1 MKGMKKT
8 LALLVIFCM
17 VVTLF
22 TACGSSKS
30 DKEDAAVTD
39 GASDTEKTDDVEKA
53 DDTEKVDDTE
63 SGEKQTLRV
72 TWWGNT
78 ERDKLYYKI
87 NDLFMKEN
95 PNVEIVTES
104 PGWND
109 YWTAVATSY
118 ASRTAPDVV
127 QFQSNQIGEYASK
140 NVLTPLNSYVDS
152 GAINLDNWNM
162 DLVSTGNY
170 NENLYMVTLG
180 ITAQTMYV
188 NKTLCDEL
196 GIELWG
202 EEEDISWEDF
212 EKFLNDTQKKLPAD
226 TYSCADFYTNNDLV
240 WVWVRQNTPAGV
252 EWVDADGK
260 FAPTKETMSSWY
272 SLGDRLRKSGA
283 IAPITKTQEW
293 EQKAWEE
300 GPFVKRNVLF
310 YFANANQI
318 KTYQRATQDE
328 IVLRKVP
335 VAKNANN
342 EHGDLLITSSFAISE
357 TSEQKDLAA
366 KYIDFF
372 VNNEEAQKI
381 FNYELGV
388 PGSLTIQ
395 DVLSKTADPSDIMA
409 TNYVNLVSQNTLP
422 FKAKEPG
429 VWAIQNEIA
438 SVAQQVAT
446 DSMTADK
453 AAEYII
459 GCANDVISENQ

>member
-1 MKGMKKT
+1 MKGMKKI
-8 LALLVIFCM
+8 LSILLVLCM
-17 VVTLF
+17 MVTLF
-22 TACGSSKS
+22 SACSSS
-30 DKEDAAVTD
+30 DKDQKGAADSSNTESTSDAEA
-39 GASDTEKTDDVEKA
+39 TDDAEDTTVAETDEKR
-53 DDTEKVDDTE
+53 
-63 SGEKQTLRV
+63 TLRV

-87 NDLFMKEN
+87 NELFMKEN
-95 PNVEIVTES
+95 PNVEIITES

-118 ASRTAPDVV
+118 ASGTAPDVV

-140 NVLTPLNSYVDS
+140 NVLSPLNPYVDS
-152 GAINLDNWNM
+152 GVINLDNWNM
-162 DLVSTGNY
+162 DLVNTGNY
-170 NENLYMVTLG
+170 NDNLYMITLG

-212 EKFLNDTQKKLPAD
+212 EKFMNETQKKLPEN

-240 WVWVRQNTPAGV
+240 WVWVRQHTPAGV
-252 EWVDADGK
+252 EWVDANGK
-260 FAPTKETMSSWY
+260 FAPSKETMSGWY

-283 IAPITKTQEW
+283 VAPITMTQEW

-300 GPFVKRNVLF
+300 GPFVRRNVLF

-318 KTYQRATQDE
+318 KTYQRATEDE

-342 EHGDLLITSSFAISE
+342 EHGDLLITSAFAISE
-357 TSEQKDLAA
+357 TSEQKELAA
-366 KYIDFF
+366 KYINFF
-372 VNNEEAQKI
+372 ANNEEAQKV

-395 DVLSKTADPSDIMA
+395 NVLSQTADPSDIMA
-409 TNYVNLVSQNTLP
+409 TNYVNLVSRDAIA

-429 VWAIQNEIA
+429 VWAIQSEIA

-446 DSMTADK
+446 NAMTADE

-459 GCANDVISENQ
+459 NCANDVISENQ

>member
-1 MKGMKKT
+1 MKKFRKIS
-8 LALLVIFCM
+8 ALLLVCCM
-17 VVTLF
+17 VVSLL
-22 TACGSSKS
+22 TACGSKKDEKNDAADSNSSNATSAPEKS
-30 DKEDAAVTD
+30 DDAA
-39 GASDTEKTDDVEKA
+39 
-53 DDTEKVDDTE
+53 

-78 ERDKLYYKI
+78 ERDKLYFQI

-109 YWTAVATSY
+109 YWTAVSTAY
-118 ASRTAPDVV
+118 ASGTAPDVV

-152 GAINLDNWNM
+152 GAINLKDWNQ

-170 NENLYMVTLG
+170 NNNLYMVTLG

-196 GIELWG
+196 GLKLWG
-202 EEEDISWEDF
+202 EDEDISWEDF
-212 EKFLNDTQKKLPAD
+212 EKFLNDAQKKLPKD
-226 TYSCADFYTNNDLV
+226 TYSCMDFYTNNDLI
-240 WVWVRQNTPAGV
+240 WVWVRQHTPAGV
-252 EWVDADGK
+252 EWVGADGK
-260 FAPTKETMSSWY
+260 FAPSKETMSGWY
-272 SLGDRLRKSGA
+272 SLGNRLRKSGA
-283 IAPITKTQEW
+283 IAPVTKTQEW

-318 KTYQRATQDE
+318 KTYQGATKDE

-335 VAKNANN
+335 IAKGADN
-342 EHGDLLITSSFAISE
+342 EHGDLLITSAFGISE
-357 TSEQKDLAA
+357 TSKVKDLAA

-372 VNNEEAQKI
+372 ANNEEAQKV
-381 FNYELGV
+381 FNQELGV
-388 PGSLTIQ
+388 PGSLAIQ
-395 DVLSKTADPSDIMA
+395 DMLSKTADPSNVMA
-409 TNYVNLVSQNTLP
+409 TNYVNMVAKNTLP

-446 DSMTADK
+446 DSMSADK

-459 GCANDVISENQ
+459 GCANDVISENK